1 MKKYF
6 IKDNVCTPYKLIL
19 GRVNNYLKAN
29 GWQDVTSAQ
38 EANVCLIGCCG
49 AFHSLEDDALGLIAD
64 AKKTSAEVNVFG
76 CLVRISPEKVSA
88 MKPHRVFTAPDWEE
102 MESLV
107 EHPIVPLNAV
117 PDVNEFRLQ
126 EEYRLYDPGKQFVLI
141 QTGCSSSCPYCPHKL
156 GIGELKSRPQ
166 NEILRQVQELASRG
180 THSIILHGNDTG
192 SYGTDLGT
200 VTFPEL
206 VKKVLKISPN
216 IHLTQINAGWAYHYR
231 RELFP
236 LLMNDKIKDFQ
247 VLIQPVSDRLLKLM
261 GRKPVVKALYK
272 DLKNLRMVRKDM
284 LLRTDVI
291 IGYPTATEEEERE
304 TLEYVTKL
312 FDEVAVHGFER
323 FKHTRIEK
331 MGLPF
336 YSPDQVNVRVEKAI
350 NYFKNFPNLL
360 VHRGGQVIKTL
371 EAIERPKDELRKKHN
386 ATFALKAILPRIKN
400 GVLND

>member
-29 GWQDVTSAQ
+29 GWQDAASAQ
-38 EANVCLIGCCG
+38 EADICLIGCCG
-49 AFHSLEDDALGLIAD
+49 AFHSLEDEALGLIAD
-64 AKKTSAEVNVFG
+64 AKKTGAEVIVFG
-76 CLVRISPEKVSA
+76 CLVGISPEKVRA
-88 MKPHRVFTAPDWEE
+88 LNPHRVFAAPDWEQ
-102 MESLV
+102 MTSLV
-107 EHPIVPLNAV
+107 ENPAVPLDAV
-117 PDVNEFRLQ
+117 PEVNEFRLK

-156 GIGELKSRPQ
+156 GIGELKSRPE
-166 NEILRQVQELASRG
+166 NEILRQVKELTARG
-180 THSIILHGNDTG
+180 AHTIILHGNDTG

-216 IHLTQINAGWAYHYR
+216 IHLTQINADWAYRYR

-247 VLIQPVSDRLLKLM
+247 VLIQTVSDRLLKLM
-261 GRKPVVKALYK
+261 KRMPVVKALYK
-272 DLKNLRMVRKDM
+272 DLKNLRMARNDI
-284 LLRTDVI
+284 LIRTDII

-304 TLEYVTKL
+304 TLEYVTEF

-323 FKHTRIEK
+323 FPHTRIEK
-331 MGLPF
+331 MKLPF
-336 YSPDQVNVRVEKAI
+336 YLQEEIDRRAKMAVSYLES
-350 NYFKNFPNLL
+350 FPKLL
-360 VHRGGQVIKTL
+360 VHRGGQIYQTL
-371 EAIERPKDELRKKHN
+371 VDIEESKDNLRK
-386 ATFALKAILPRIKN
+386 IK
-400 GVLND
+400 GMKYE